1 MQVSAFLEPWEQR
14 TLSILSPLNR
24 ILTQRCPQTPF
35 PMKQIFSSPDSA
47 EVGLLA
53 SRLQSVGI
61 DCEIRNETQVIPG
74 LPFQPELWIVSDA
87 DYEDASKL
95 IGTWEN
101 PEAAAGNGSTTLEV
115 EPPALEEFALLDTI
129 IATLYRAISG
139 PAGPRDWER
148 FRELFYPGARLL
160 RTLVSPEGAVSMS
173 AMDVQGFI
181 DFADPF
187 LRRHPFYER
196 ELVRQLDQFGQIAQL
211 FSTFES
217 SPDPESGSSLGRGIN
232 SLQLWFDGRR
242 WWIMNML
249 WDDERPGN
257 PIPSEYLA

>member
-1 MQVSAFLEPWEQR
+1 
-14 TLSILSPLNR
+14 
-24 ILTQRCPQTPF
+24 
-35 PMKQIFSSPDSA
+35 MKQIFSSPDSA

-61 DCEIRNETQVIPG
+61 ACEIRNESQVIPG

-95 IGTWEN
+95 IGTLQNSET
-101 PEAAAGNGSTTLEV
+101 PPPNGLATALET
-115 EPPALEEFALLDTI
+115 EPSIPEEFALLDTVI
-129 IATLYRAISG
+129 TTLYDTISG
-139 PAGPRDWER
+139 PEGIRDWDR

-160 RTLVSPEGAVSMS
+160 RTIVSPEGEVSMS

-196 ELVRQLDQFGQIAQL
+196 ELVRQIDQFGQIAQL

-217 SPDPESGSSLGRGIN
+217 SPTPESGDSLGRGIN
-232 SLQLWFDGRR
+232 SVQLWFDGRR

-249 WDDERPGN
+249 WDDERPSN
-257 PIPSEYLA
+257 PIPPEYLP